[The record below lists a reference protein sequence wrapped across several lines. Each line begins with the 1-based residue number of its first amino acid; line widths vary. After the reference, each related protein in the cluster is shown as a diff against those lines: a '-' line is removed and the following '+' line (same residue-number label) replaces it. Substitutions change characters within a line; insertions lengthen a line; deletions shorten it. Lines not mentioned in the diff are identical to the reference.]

1 MQTKSNKWSSSSI
14 PSTGFRIPDSAQS
27 DSKEYGKVVVQ
38 NYQKNVVAHGP
49 HRIQLIIKHTCIMF
63 INTPGFK
70 LPIEPEGNMSIRR
83 TNTPI
88 GAEYHVTFSGSEEWE
103 YLKAVFAAFA
113 FMGKI

>member
-1 MQTKSNKWSSSSI
+1 MEL
-14 PSTGFRIPDSAQS
+14 P
-27 DSKEYGKVVVQ
+27 KVIT
-38 NYQKNVVAHGP
+38 HGT
-49 HRIQLIIKHTCIMF
+49 HHLQLVTNNTCIMF

-70 LPIEPEGNMSIRR
+70 LSIEPGGKMSIKR

-88 GAEYHVTFSGSEEWE
+88 GAEYHITFAGSDEWE